1 MSIDRLWAGW
11 RSSYIEG
18 ISASAPPPLPPGEGS
33 LFERILGSGL
43 SDREAFVLWRGD
55 ACAALLNAYPYISGH
70 LMVMPKRAVD
80 RLEDLDVATFHEL
93 WEGVRLAVIAINA
106 AYRPDGMN
114 VGVNLGEAGG
124 AGVPDHLHVHVMP
137 RWAGDTNFMTTV
149 ADTRVLP
156 EPLGV
161 TWEKL
166 RAHWPLQA

>member
-1 MSIDRLWAGW
+1 MSLDRLWAGW

-18 ISASAPPPLPPGEGS
+18 IGSAAPPPLPPGEGS

-43 SDREAFVLWRGD
+43 EDREAFVLWRGRT
-55 ACAALLNAYPYISGH
+55 CAALLNAYPYISGH
-70 LMVMPKRAVD
+70 LMVMPTRAVA
-80 RLEDLDVATFHEL
+80 RLEDLDLDTYHEL
-93 WEGVRLAVIAINA
+93 WEGVRLAVMAINA

-156 EPLGV
+156 EPLGL
-161 TWEKL
+161 TWDKL
-166 RAHWPLQA
+166 RAHWPDS

>member
-1 MSIDRLWAGW
+1 MSLDRLWAGW
-11 RSSYIEG
+11 RSSYIDAIGGEG
-18 ISASAPPPLPPGEGS
+18 PPPLPPGEGS

-43 SDREAFVLWRGD
+43 GDREAFVLWRGRT
-55 ACAALLNAYPYISGH
+55 CAALLNAYPYISGH
-70 LMVMPKRAVD
+70 LMVMPKRAIA
-80 RLEDLDVATFHEL
+80 RLEDLDVDTFHEL

-166 RAHWPLQA
+166 RAGWPAE